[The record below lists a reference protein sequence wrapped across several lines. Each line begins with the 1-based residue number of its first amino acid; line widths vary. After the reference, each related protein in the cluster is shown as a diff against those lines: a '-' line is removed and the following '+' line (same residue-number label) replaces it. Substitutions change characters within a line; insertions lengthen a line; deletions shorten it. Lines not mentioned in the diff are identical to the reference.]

1 MPRPLLLSSGSG
13 LWSEG
18 MPLSR
23 CLAALIARAEG
34 ATLDDLREAVT
45 TLESVAKPWK
55 RVLGAAHPDTS
66 EVQSALAFAR
76 NKLARAAAAAA
87 ESKAPP

>member
-1 MPRPLLLSSGSG
+1 MLG
-13 LWSEG
+13 L
-18 MPLSR
+18 
-23 CLAALIARAEG
+23 RAEG